1 MTEQVLVFQFEG
13 TDSQRLDHFLVDH
26 LPEHSRAYLQS
37 LIDRGN
43 VKVDGKIAFKS
54 GMKLDGYHIVEL
66 RIPPPEPSYL
76 IPEEIPLDIIYEDDN
91 VILVNKPAGMVVH
104 PSAGHKQGTLV
115 HAVLAHD
122 PKIEGVGGVRRPG
135 LIHRLDKDT
144 SGLIVLAK
152 NDLTQR
158 TIQKQFKDRKVDK
171 RYIALVDGAPP
182 TPEGRVE
189 APIGRDPIHRQKMAI
204 VSQDKGRMAVSEYKT
219 IESFKEHSLLK
230 VKILTGRTHQIRLHM
245 AFIKCPVVG
254 DTIYGHKQPTLPI
267 SRYFLHAQS
276 LGFSLPG
283 QKDIRVF
290 TAPLPNELEEI
301 LEMLR
306 HYKKR

>member
-1 MTEQVLVFQFEG
+1 MTEQMLVFQFEEAH
-13 TDSQRLDHFLVDH
+13 SQRLDHFLVYH
-26 LPEHSRAYLQS
+26 LPEYSRSYLQS
-37 LIDRGN
+37 LIDRGH
-43 VKVDGKIAFKS
+43 VKVNGKIVYKS
-54 GMKLDGYHIVEL
+54 GMKLDGFHEIEL
-66 RIPPPEPSYL
+66 RLPPPEPSHL
-76 IPEEIPLDIIYEDDN
+76 IPEEIPLDIVYEDDN

-122 PKIEGVGGVRRPG
+122 PEIEGVGGVQRPG
-135 LIHRLDKDT
+135 LIHRLDKET

-152 NDLTQR
+152 NDFSHR
-158 TIQKQFKDRKVDK
+158 TIQKQFKDRTVEK
-171 RYIALVDGAPP
+171 RYLALVDGAPP

-189 APIGRDPIHRQKMAI
+189 APIGRDPSHRQKMAI
-204 VSQDKGRMAVSEYKT
+204 VSQDKGRMAVSEYQT
-219 IESFKEHSLLK
+219 LETFNEHTLLK

-254 DTIYGHKQPTLPI
+254 DTVYGHKRPTLPI

-283 QKDIRVF
+283 HKDIQLF

-301 LEMLR
+301 LETLR
-306 HYKKR
+306 H

>member
-1 MTEQVLVFQFEG
+1 MVEQVLVFQFEEAH
-13 TDSQRLDHFLVDH
+13 SQRLDHFLVDH
-26 LPEHSRAYLQS
+26 LPEHSRSYLQS
-37 LIDRGN
+37 LIGHGN
-43 VKVDGKIAFKS
+43 VKVNGKIVYKS
-54 GMKLDGYHIVEL
+54 GMKLDGYHEIEL
-66 RIPPPEPSYL
+66 HLPPPEPSHL

-115 HAVLAHD
+115 HAVLAHN
-122 PKIEGVGGVRRPG
+122 PKIEGVGGVQRPG

-152 NDLTQR
+152 NDFAHR
-158 TIQKQFKDRKVDK
+158 TIQKQFKDRTVEK
-171 RYIALVDGAPP
+171 RYLALVDGAPP

-189 APIGRDPIHRQKMAI
+189 ASIGRDPSHRQKMAI
-204 VSQDKGRMAVSEYKT
+204 VSQDKGRMAVSEYQT
-219 IESFKEHSLLK
+219 LESFNEHTLLK

-254 DTIYGHKQPTLPI
+254 DTVYGHKRPTLPI

-283 QKDIRVF
+283 HQDIQVF

-301 LEMLR
+301 LETLR
-306 HYKKR
+306 HYEKR

>member
-1 MTEQVLVFQFEG
+1 MTEQVLIFQFEE
-13 TDSQRLDHFLVDH
+13 SQSRRLDHFLVDH
-26 LPEHSRAYLQS
+26 LPEHSRSYLQS
-37 LIDRGN
+37 LIDSGN
-43 VKVDGKIAFKS
+43 VKVDGEIAHKS
-54 GMKLDGYHIVEL
+54 GMKLDGYHEIEL
-66 RIPPPEPSYL
+66 HLPPPEPSHL

-122 PKIEGVGGVRRPG
+122 PKIEGVGGVQRPG

-152 NDLTQR
+152 NDLAHHV
-158 TIQKQFKDRKVDK
+158 IQKQFQDRKVEK
-171 RYIALVDGAPP
+171 HYIALVDGAPP

-189 APIGRDPIHRQKMAI
+189 APIGRDPVHRQKMAI
-204 VSQDKGRMAVSEYKT
+204 VSQDKGRMAVSEYQT
-219 IESFKEHSLLK
+219 LETFDEHTLLK

-254 DTIYGHKQPTLPI
+254 DTVYGHRRPTLPI
-267 SRYFLHAQS
+267 SRQFLHAQS
-276 LGFSLPG
+276 LGFTLPG
-283 QKDIRVF
+283 QKNVRVF
-290 TAPLPNELEEI
+290 TAPLPIKLEEI

-306 HYKKR
+306 FGNKR